1 MAHIFESSHGGE
13 ALIIDNL
20 SLRRAGLFA
29 ILEPWARS
37 NSLTIGECQFEELQ
51 RRKPDAVRMAI
62 IGLGNC
68 HLREAAWSQTIQ
80 SAQQSLGAAR
90 LAIIGDSAEFG
101 DLVAAFEIGVHAYIP
116 SNMEPA
122 VALQALSFVLVGGS
136 YFPPSVLLNKASRPT
151 KICLSHERQSNPRD
165 GTKASRLTMT
175 QLRVVKMLS
184 LGKTNKLIARDLEV
198 CEATVKAHL
207 RLLMKRL
214 GLSSRTQV
222 ALYFTKMN
230 PTEVEG
236 GAASDD
242 TGDDSELEGGAY
254 AFMPGAGRH
263 WHGVNVH
270 A

>member
-175 QLRVVKMLS
+175 QLRVVRMIS
-184 LGKTNKLIARDLEV
+184 LGKTNKLIARDLEFG
-198 CEATVKAHL
+198 EATVKAHL

-236 GAASDD
+236 GAAADD
-242 TGDDSELEGGAY
+242 AGDDSELEGTAY